1 MQGATVQG
9 TAVRVN
15 TTLHMYSQM
24 MMRSTHTAMSL
35 VVSREGSIWIWSRKK
50 KLRNNF
56 KSVYACILK
65 DKYVTTL
72 CTYLMKLYLPLKESS
87 CIKPI
92 KLHTGHITQVRALK
106 HLTCSDNQHKIEG
119 KRNQIVQWNP
129 FIADTIGDQHFVPYN
144 KVSLTQGL
152 LVYFQ

>member
-56 KSVYACILK
+56 KNVYACILK
-65 DKYVTTL
+65 YKYVTHIQ
-72 CTYLMKLYLPLKESS
+72 LKSYGSIDRFE
-87 CIKPI
+87 
-92 KLHTGHITQVRALK
+92 
-106 HLTCSDNQHKIEG
+106 N
-119 KRNQIVQWNP
+119 
-129 FIADTIGDQHFVPYN
+129 DQLINV
-144 KVSLTQGL
+144 
-152 LVYFQ
+152 